1 MDGCSSGGG
10 TGSTWVTGARVSSS
24 PIIITT
30 ASFSLTTSV
39 IGSGGVSSFAGGGGF
54 SSGVSVRIVGASAYP
69 FASM

>member
-1 MDGCSSGGG
+1 M
-10 TGSTWVTGARVSSS
+10 GSTWVTGARVSSS

-30 ASFSLTTSV
+30 ASFSLTTSM
-39 IGSGGVSSFAGGGGF
+39 GSGGVSSFAGGGGF

>member
-1 MDGCSSGGG
+1 MEAPRGAA
-10 TGSTWVTGARVSSS
+10 TVGSTWVTGARVSSS